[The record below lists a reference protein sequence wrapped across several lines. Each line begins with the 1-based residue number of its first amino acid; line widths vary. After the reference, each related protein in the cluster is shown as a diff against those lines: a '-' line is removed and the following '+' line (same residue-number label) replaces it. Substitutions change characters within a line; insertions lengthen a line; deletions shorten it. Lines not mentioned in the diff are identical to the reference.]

1 MTDERPKQHRPG
13 PDEAVPSPGAG
24 PRGGRAA
31 REERLDETVEE
42 TFPASDPPSF
52 TPTDTSGS
60 DSENRARGDSGRR
73 VRDIEAEAV
82 EDDLAE
88 ERERRE
94 EGSPE
99 PLPRDVEGEA
109 GNRALRDAADRRPD
123 EQAGPARQPDGRSSS
138 SPTGD
143 EATADQLRDA
153 IDDGL
158 TGDKVPAGDPA
169 AAPLGTD
176 EEAAGTPLRGRD
188 LSEALDRERDRAS
201 AHGSTPPGHAARRQ
215 PRGGFWQSMRRL
227 FGGS

>member
-1 MTDERPKQHRPG
+1 MKDERPTEQRPRQHRPG
-13 PDEAVPSPGAG
+13 PDEAVPAPGA
-24 PRGGRAA
+24 AA
-31 REERLDETVEE
+31 EGARRQRVDEAVDEAGEE

-60 DSENRARGDSGRR
+60 DSENRARGEKPRKT
-73 VRDIEAEAV
+73 RDLEAEAV

-99 PLPRDVEGEA
+99 PLPRNVEGEA

-123 EQAGPARQPDGRSSS
+123 DQAGRARPDGRA
-138 SPTGD
+138 GD

-153 IDDGL
+153 VDDGL

-176 EEAAGTPLRGRD
+176 DEAAGTPLRGRD
-188 LSEALDRERDRAS
+188 LSEALDRERDRAA
-201 AHGSTPPGHAARRQ
+201 AHGRTPPGQAAREQ

-227 FGGS
+227 FGGG